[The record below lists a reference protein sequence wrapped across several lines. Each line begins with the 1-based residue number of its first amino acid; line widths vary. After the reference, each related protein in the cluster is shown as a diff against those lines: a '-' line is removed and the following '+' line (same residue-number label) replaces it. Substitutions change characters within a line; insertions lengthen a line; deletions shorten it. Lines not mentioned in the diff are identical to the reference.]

1 MEYFPNITPTRKGK
15 SSLTYLDDSDVL
27 LDSEG
32 SEIRGEIHRSLRSTL
47 NGHRR
52 PLSAESSNCSSVG
65 LRRSEVGSLEVELV
79 KVPLILYVEQIHSK
93 SQSEESRGSIMI
105 QDKEARIL

>member
-1 MEYFPNITPTRKGK
+1 MEYFPNIKPKRKGR

-32 SEIRGEIHRSLRSTL
+32 SEIRGEMHRSLRTTL

-65 LRRSEVGSLEVELV
+65 LRRSEVGLRIYNETSSYIYARQNDVFQIV
-79 KVPLILYVEQIHSK
+79 K
-93 SQSEESRGSIMI
+93 
-105 QDKEARIL
+105 